1 MSADKS
7 AASRSEAA
15 AELSTIPARRAFF
28 GVRPPRGRH
37 ESRAPSA
44 LPLPDAKR
52 PEALA
57 AAAAGVTVVL
67 WASAFVGIRAA
78 GDDFSPGALAL
89 GRLTVAAI
97 VLGLIVVVRREPLPR
112 ARDLPLVALSGLLWL
127 GAYSVLLNAAE
138 RRVDAGTAA
147 MLVNVG
153 PILIAL
159 LAGFLLGEGY
169 PRALFAGCGIA
180 FAGVVVIATATS
192 NGGGAGGLGVAFCLL
207 AALGY
212 AGGVVA
218 QKVALRRVSSL
229 QTIFLSCVAA
239 AVACAWAAPSL
250 LRGAENASAAN
261 AAWVVYLGLFP
272 TAIGFVTW
280 AYALSRTSAGRL
292 ASVTYLVPAI
302 SILLGWAFL
311 AETPP
316 GLAFLGGAVCVLGV
330 AVARRRPPVSR

>member
-1 MSADKS
+1 VSAD
-7 AASRSEAA
+7 A
-15 AELSTIPARRAFF
+15 T
-28 GVRPPRGRH
+28 
-37 ESRAPSA
+37 A
-44 LPLPDAKR
+44 LPAPRTDAV
-52 PEALA
+52 AV
-57 AAAAGVTVVL
+57 AAAGVTIVL

-89 GRLTVAAI
+89 GRLSVAAV
-97 VLGLIVVVRREPLPR
+97 VLGLLVLARREPFPA

-159 LAGFLLGEGY
+159 LAGYLLGEGY
-169 PRALFAGCGIA
+169 PRTLFAGCAIA
-180 FAGVVVIATATS
+180 FAGVALIATAS
-192 NGGGAGGLGVAFCLL
+192 SGEEGSGGLGVVFCVL

-212 AGGVVA
+212 AGGVVT

-229 QTIFLSCVAA
+229 QLVFLSCVAA
-239 AVACAWAAPSL
+239 AIGCAWAAPSL
-250 LRGAENASAAN
+250 VRGAADASGSN
-261 AAWVVYLGLFP
+261 VAWVVYLGLFP
-272 TAIGFVTW
+272 TAVGFVTW

-292 ASVTYLVPAI
+292 AATTYLVPAI

-311 AETPP
+311 GETPP
-316 GLAFLGGAVCVLGV
+316 ALAFLGGAVCLAGV
-330 AVARRRPPVSR
+330 AATRRRPPLSR